1 MSSPMTP
8 NKTISRTHALDFDI
22 CQCQHIV
29 TKTRADASYAQNLY
43 AALCNN
49 EFQER
54 DVWQVLANHRW
65 SCSWRAASAIVA
77 DIRGHGNYSDWYCS
91 GSFIWKEEDGHVPHG
106 AELFYVPEGMITEE
120 IQQDLAA
127 IGWQAVD

>member
-29 TKTRADASYAQNLY
+29 TKTRADVSYAQNLY

-49 EFQER
+49 EFQEQ

-91 GSFIWKEEDGHVPHG
+91 GSFIWKEEDGHVPQG